1 MKINIF
7 SGGGGGGEQARKG
20 GKEGEERAGIGSS
33 KKAGIICFKI
43 VKILSKT
50 RTRTFFDLH

>member
-1 MKINIF
+1 MKIKIF
-7 SGGGGGGEQARKG
+7 SGGGGGGGKQARKG
-20 GKEGEERAGIGSS
+20 KAGVEWAGSGSS

-43 VKILSKT
+43 VKILSKA